1 MLTNVGKWC
10 KRFAALTVKIALN
23 AQLLSS
29 QLGYR
34 SAGIHGYIYNLLD
47 NLAVASNASSYDW
60 AYTAFVSK
68 DNTHTFA
75 GINMCRVALSTEYP
89 VKRIL
94 WEQLLQPRQI
104 HSFDIVHGLA
114 FALPLMLNKPS
125 VVTVYDLSFLHY
137 PQVLSTG
144 RRLYLRLFTEYSCRR
159 ADRVIAISHS
169 TAQDVHKSFGISQ
182 DKIDVADCG
191 YDRTLFKPLPEVL
204 VTDFRRENALPER
217 FWFFV
222 GTLEPRKNLVTLLR
236 AYAELPLNKRL
247 PLYIGGSKGWLYD
260 EIFDVVERCH
270 LRDTVHFVGFIPSEK
285 LPLWYNSAETFLY
298 PSIFEGFGLPVLE
311 AMACGTP
318 VIVSDTS
325 SLPEVVGNSGA
336 KVDPLN
342 IAEWKNALERS
353 FDDGQWRKQA
363 SEQGLIESSRYS
375 WQDTAYKTIGTY
387 QKILETYE

>member
-1 MLTNVGKWC
+1 M
-10 KRFAALTVKIALN
+10 KIALN

-34 SAGIHGYIYNLLD
+34 SAGIHGYIYNLLA
-47 NLAVASNASSYDW
+47 NLATASPDDW
-60 AYTAFVSK
+60 SYTAFVGKNNS
-68 DNTHTFA
+68 HQFEQIEMLHA
-75 GINMCRVALSTEYP
+75 GLDTESPIKRV
-89 VKRIL
+89 L
-94 WEQLLQPRQI
+94 WEQLLQPQKLRL
-104 HSFDIVHGLA
+104 FDLYHGLA
-114 FALPLMLNKPS
+114 FALPLALNKPS
-125 VVTVYDLSFLHY
+125 VVTVYDLSFIHF

-144 RRLYLRLFTEYSCRR
+144 RRLYLRLFTELSCRR

-169 TAQDVHKSFGISQ
+169 TATDIHQSFGIST

-191 YDRTLFKPLPEVL
+191 YAKEQFKILSQHEIGE
-204 VTDFRRENALPER
+204 FRRENDLPER

-222 GTLEPRKNLVTLLR
+222 GTLEPRKNLITLLK
-236 AYAELPLNKRL
+236 AYNELHPQKRL

-260 EIFDVVERCH
+260 EIFQFVQSHKLSDAVQ
-270 LRDTVHFVGFIPSEK
+270 FVGFIPTEK

-325 SLPEVVGNSGA
+325 SLPEVIGDSGLR
-336 KVDPLN
+336 VDPLN
-342 IAEWKNALERS
+342 ITDWKNALERAFLDS
-353 FDDGQWRKQA
+353 QWRLQA
-363 SEQGLIESSRYS
+363 REQGLVEASRYS

-387 QKILETYE
+387 QKTLQKYG